1 MTTAT
6 AQVTAATAQR
16 HLLLNMTA
24 NGSSPR
30 LRPHLTLTCI

>member
-6 AQVTAATAQR
+6 TQPTTATTQR

-30 LRPHLTLTCI
+30 LRPHLTHPCI